1 MVSVEWKS
9 KPPFPVFYAFDPDN
23 DGSRIAVTTADSIAF
38 RLLTGA
44 NDLFHKEIQFKEWQI
59 ISCFGL
65 WNVCHREAGSREFYL
80 DYNAVMRKFWNDTR
94 KITTHS
100 CCSLILM

>member
-44 NDLFHKEIQFKEWQI
+44 NDLFIKKFSSESGSNYLVLRSSGMSATVKQEVENFILI
-59 ISCFGL
+59 I
-65 WNVCHREAGSREFYL
+65 
-80 DYNAVMRKFWNDTR
+80 MR
-94 KITTHS
+94 
-100 CCSLILM
+100 